1 VKKKRQHASIF
12 IIGAGFAGEEIATEI
27 KKKGILGRV
36 EAFLDDDPAKI
47 GTTRAGVP
55 VFGPISNVE
64 KVMKQIPADEAIIAI
79 PGARQEDLRRIYWT
93 LKRADFRKIR
103 LLPQIS
109 QIIEGDAHL
118 IQTREIDPRDLL
130 ARSPVPI
137 PLKESLEYLKGR
149 RVLITGAGGSIG
161 SELAR
166 QLLTGGTQ
174 RLYLFD
180 HDENSIYEIE
190 KELRLLQEEGI
201 GKNAAIVPV
210 IGDLLDPEFVAFI
223 LNRLKADVIFHCAAY
238 KHVPMLEMN
247 PVEAVKN
254 NVFGTYNI
262 VQAAS
267 DAHCRRFVFI
277 STDKAVEPVSIY
289 GASKNVAEQVVL
301 SGNGSDA
308 EFMVVRFGNVLGSRG
323 SIVPLFEKQILKG
336 GPVTITHPD
345 CTRFFMTIPEAA
357 SLVLKAGGVG
367 KGGTRY
373 ILDMGEPVF
382 IKELAEQM
390 IRFYGFEP
398 ESEIPL
404 SVIGLRPGEKIH
416 ERLWSKT
423 EVPEDTGFTGILK
436 LRGNGKD
443 EIDIPLLLSNLKPIC
458 FYSRDRHEDYR
469 NRRSLRRILKEVIPS
484 LDEKYDEPKY

>member
-1 VKKKRQHASIF
+1 MKNKQHSSIY
-12 IIGAGFAGEEIATEI
+12 IIGAGFAGKEIALEI
-27 KKKGILGRV
+27 GRKGILGHV

-47 GTTRAGVP
+47 GTTIVGIP
-55 VFGPISNVE
+55 VFGPISRVAAVLE
-64 KVMKQIPADEAIIAI
+64 QRPADEAIIAI

-130 ARSPVPI
+130 ARNPVLI
-137 PLKESLEYLKGR
+137 PLKESLDYLKGQ

-210 IGDLLDPEFVAFI
+210 IGDLLDSAFVSFI
-223 LNRLKADVIFHCAAY
+223 LRRLKADVIFHCAAY

-247 PVEAVKN
+247 PVEAIKN
-254 NVFGTYNI
+254 NVFGTRNI
-262 VQAAS
+262 VRAAS
-267 DAHCRRFVFI
+267 EARCRRFVFI
-277 STDKAVEPVSIY
+277 STDKAVDPVSIY
-289 GASKNVAEQVVL
+289 GAGKKIAEQVVL
-301 SGNGSDA
+301 SGNGGST

-367 KGGTRY
+367 SGRTLY
-373 ILDMGEPVF
+373 ILEMGEPVP

-390 IRFYGFEP
+390 IRFYGYEP
-398 ESEIPL
+398 EQEIPV
-404 SVIGLRPGEKIH
+404 SVIGLRAGEKIH
-416 ERLWSKT
+416 ERLWST
-423 EVPEDTGFTGILK
+423 DEIPEKTGFAGILK
-436 LRGNGKD
+436 LRGNGRAD
-443 EIDIPLLLSNLKPIC
+443 IDTSILLPRLEPVC
-458 FYSRDRHEDYR
+458 FFTPERQEAYR
-469 NRRSLRRILKEVIPS
+469 NRRVLRRILKEVIPS
-484 LDEKYDEPKY
+484 LEEQADEPKY

>member
-1 VKKKRQHASIF
+1 MKKKHHASIY
-12 IIGAGFAGEEIATEI
+12 IIGAGFAGEEIAQEI
-27 KKKGILGRV
+27 DRKGVLGRV
-36 EAFLDDDPAKI
+36 EAFIDDDPAKI
-47 GTTRAGVP
+47 GTTVAGIP
-55 VFGPISNVE
+55 VLGPVSRVE
-64 KVMKQIPADEAIIAI
+64 HFLKEHPADEAIIAI
-79 PGARQEDLRRIYWT
+79 PGARQEELRRIYGY
-93 LKRADFRKIR
+93 LSRADFRKIR
-103 LLPQIS
+103 LLPRIS

-130 ARSPVPI
+130 ARSPVLI
-137 PLKESLEYLKGR
+137 SLKESLEYLKGQ

-166 QLLTGGTQ
+166 QLLSGGTQ

-210 IGDLLDPEFVAFI
+210 LGDLLDPSFVSFI
-223 LNRLKADVIFHCAAY
+223 LRRLKADVIFHCAAH

-254 NVFGTYNI
+254 NVFGTRNI
-262 VQAAS
+262 VRAAS
-267 DAHCRRFVFI
+267 ETGCSRFVFI

-289 GASKNVAEQVVL
+289 GASKYIAEQVVL
-301 SGNGSDA
+301 SGNGSDT
-308 EFMVVRFGNVLGSRG
+308 EYMVVRFGNVLGSRG

-336 GPVTITHPD
+336 GPVTITHPE

-367 KGGTRY
+367 RGGKLY
-373 ILDMGEPVF
+373 ILDMGEPVY

-398 ESEIPL
+398 EVEIPL
-404 SVIGLRPGEKIH
+404 AVIGLRPGEKIH
-416 ERLWSKT
+416 ERLWSAD
-423 EVPEDTGFTGILK
+423 EIPEATGFTGILE
-436 LRGNGKD
+436 LRGNG
-443 EIDIPLLLSNLKPIC
+443 LLDTATLLDVLEPIC
-458 FYSRDRHEDYR
+458 FLSSERQEDYR
-469 NRRSLRRILKEVIPS
+469 NRRVLRRLLKNTFTTLE
-484 LDEKYDEPKY
+484 DKDDEPTY

>member
-1 VKKKRQHASIF
+1 MNKKQHASIY
-12 IIGAGFAGEEIATEI
+12 IIGAGFAGEGLAREIHQ
-27 KKKGILGRV
+27 KGILGHV

-47 GTTRAGVP
+47 GTTIAGVP
-55 VFGPISNVE
+55 VFGPISEVNSVLKE
-64 KVMKQIPADEAIIAI
+64 RPADEAIIAI
-79 PGARQEDLRRIYWT
+79 PGARQEDLRRIYWI

-130 ARSPVPI
+130 ARSPVLI
-137 PLKESLEYLKGR
+137 PLKESIDYLKGR

-201 GKNAAIVPV
+201 GKGAAIVPV
-210 IGDLLDPEFVAFI
+210 IGELLDPEFVTFI
-223 LNRLKADVIFHCAAY
+223 LHRLKADVIFHCAAY

-254 NVFGTYNI
+254 NIFGTNNI
-262 VQAAS
+262 VAAAS
-267 DAHCRRFVFI
+267 RTHCRRFVFI

-289 GASKNVAEQVVL
+289 GASKRIAEQVVL
-301 SGNGSDA
+301 SGNGSFT
-308 EFMVVRFGNVLGSRG
+308 EYMVVRFGNVLGSRG

-336 GPVTITHPD
+336 GPVTITHPG

-357 SLVLKAGGVG
+357 SLVLKAGGAG
-367 KGGTRY
+367 KGGTLY
-373 ILDMGEPVF
+373 ILDMGEPVS

-398 ESEIPL
+398 EIEIPL
-404 SVIGLRPGEKIH
+404 SVVGLRPGEKIH
-416 ERLWSKT
+416 ERLWSKDET
-423 EVPEDTGFTGILK
+423 PEDTGLTGILK
-436 LRGNGKD
+436 LRGNGNAC
-443 EIDIPLLLSNLKPIC
+443 IDTETLLAELKPIC
-458 FYSRDRHEDYR
+458 FFTPDRQEDYR
-469 NRRSLRRILKEVIPS
+469 NRRELRRILKNIIPS
-484 LDEKYDEPKY
+484 LDEKSDEPKY